1 MNDNFGS
8 IKRDML
14 DRQVPRHYRSSAKNW
29 QEFIDS
35 GEIQHDA
42 ERFDEAFDDPQD
54 GDKFKVGVMVAVP
67 FTTFDSSLHGEVIAV
82 ANLTLVKHIE
92 YEQAEVNVYH
102 KQNPNLPA
110 YFLYLQAEDGPVV
123 FKV

>member
-14 DRQVPRHYRSSAKNW
+14 DRQVPQHFGSKARTFEQFMN
-29 QEFIDS
+29 D

-42 ERFDEAFDDPQD
+42 EQFEDAFADPHD
-54 GDKFKVGVMVAVP
+54 GEQFVIGVMIVVP
-67 FTTFDSSLHGEVIAV
+67 FTTFDSSLHGQVIAV
-82 ANLTLVKHIE
+82 ANLTLAGHVE

-102 KQNPNLPA
+102 KQVAGLPA
-110 YFLYLQAEDGPVV
+110 YFLYLQAEEGPTLFRV
-123 FKV
+123 